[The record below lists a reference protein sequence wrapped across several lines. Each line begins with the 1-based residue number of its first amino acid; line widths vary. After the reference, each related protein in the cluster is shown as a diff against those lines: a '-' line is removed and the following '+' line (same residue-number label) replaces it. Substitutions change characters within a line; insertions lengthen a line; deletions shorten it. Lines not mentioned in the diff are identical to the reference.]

1 MKLIL
6 FDIDGTLLHSDGA
19 GVKATLD
26 ALRDFFGVADQPPGY
41 SMAGKVDSQIVLEIL
56 AHANADLSDVRD
68 RLDAYWVAYAD
79 RLAEELPRHNVR
91 ALPGVSALLAALAD
105 RDDVVVGLLT
115 GNLASAADL
124 KLSAAGIDP
133 AQFRLGA
140 YGHEAEV
147 REGLPPL
154 AVLRARE
161 ATGRTFTGKHI
172 VIIGDTPADITCG
185 EALGVRTVG
194 VATGR
199 YAVGEL
205 RAAGADAVFDDLSD
219 TAAVLSAIVSE
230 A

>member
-26 ALRDFFGVADQPPGY
+26 ALRDFFGVTDQPPGY

-56 AHANADLSDVRD
+56 AHANADLSDVRG

-79 RLAEELPRHNVR
+79 RLAAELPRHSVR
-91 ALPGVSALLAALAD
+91 ALPGATELLTALAD
-105 RDDVVVGLLT
+105 RDDAVVGLLT

-133 AQFRLGA
+133 AQFRLAA
-140 YGHEAEV
+140 YGHEAEA

-161 ATGRTFTGKHI
+161 ATGRTFAGKDI

-185 EALGVRTVG
+185 EALGVRTIG

-199 YAVGEL
+199 YDVGEL
-205 RAAGADAVFDDLSD
+205 WAAGADEVFETLSD
-219 TAAVLSAIVSE
+219 TAAVLRAITSD
-230 A
+230 